1 MRAAILA
8 PVLVL
13 LAVACSAPS
22 ASTSTPPSTAAPDSG
37 AATPKSQLFLAMQ
50 LTDVRTG
57 ERFTLGGSSGK
68 VVIVEGMAVW

>member
-1 MRAAILA
+1 MRAAIFA
-8 PVLVL
+8 PVLAL
-13 LAVACSAPS
+13 LIAACAAPP
-22 ASTSTPPSTAAPDSG
+22 ASTSTLPSTAAPTSG
-37 AATPKSQLFLAMQ
+37 AATPASFLAMQ

>member
-1 MRAAILA
+1 
-8 PVLVL
+8 
-13 LAVACSAPS
+13 
-22 ASTSTPPSTAAPDSG
+22 
-37 AATPKSQLFLAMQ
+37 LFLAMP

>member
-8 PVLVL
+8 PVLAL
-13 LAVACSAPS
+13 LAAACAAPP
-22 ASTSTPPSTAAPDSG
+22 ASTSTPPSTAAPTSG
-37 AATPKSQLFLAMQ
+37 AATPAAFLAMQ